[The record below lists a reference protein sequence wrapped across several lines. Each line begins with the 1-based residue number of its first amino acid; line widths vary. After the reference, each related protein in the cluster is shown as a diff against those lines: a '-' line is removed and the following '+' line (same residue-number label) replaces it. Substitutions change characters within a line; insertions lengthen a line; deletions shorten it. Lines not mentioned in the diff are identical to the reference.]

1 MNTRQDEDGDTAE
14 SVGVRQRTEVLA
26 ALDGLT
32 NGTGADAPQ
41 FRAGEAVA
49 YEWALGRAESSPAT
63 ARGGRGVP
71 DLVVLTAE
79 LDAVTAQLEE
89 AKTDYLR
96 GLRAALTWLCGY
108 QSEPG

>member
-1 MNTRQDEDGDTAE
+1 MNTRKDEGGDETE
-14 SVGVRQRTEVLA
+14 PVGVRQRAEVLA
-26 ALDGLT
+26 ALDVLT
-32 NGTGADAPQ
+32 NGRGADSPQ

-89 AKTDYLR
+89 ASTD
-96 GLRAALTWLCGY
+96 
-108 QSEPG
+108 